1 MSSQNNNGRFSH
13 SVHHSDLSS
22 RHDQTKVSKLTK
34 FLTGFLFIF
43 LGIYLALGVVFG
55 AIYGIDV
62 LSVILI
68 YSMYAHFMIFP
79 WVIYSIG
86 GFGFLCIKDSAFYS
100 VRSTIGRILFLGLLL
115 VIVIV
120 CVSEVAHAVG
130 IFDARFRIDW
140 R

>member
-1 MSSQNNNGRFSH
+1 MSSQNNNDRFSPP
-13 SVHHSDLSS
+13 VHHSDLSS
-22 RHDQTKVSKLTK
+22 RHDQIKVSNVTT

-100 VRSTIGRILFLGLLL
+100 VRSTIGRILLLGLFL

-120 CVSEVAHAVG
+120 CVSEVAHAIG
-130 IFDARFRIDW
+130 LLGARFRMDW

>member
-1 MSSQNNNGRFSH
+1 MSSQNNNDRFSPP
-13 SVHHSDLSS
+13 VRHSDLSS
-22 RHDQTKVSKLTK
+22 RHDQIKLSKVTK
-34 FLTGFLFIF
+34 FLTGFFIHF
-43 LGIYLALGVVFG
+43 SRNIFSVSMVFG

-62 LSVILI
+62 LSFILI

-79 WVIYSIG
+79 WVIYLIG

-100 VRSTIGRILFLGLLL
+100 VRSTIRRILLLGLFL

-120 CVSEVAHAVG
+120 CVFEVAHAIG
-130 IFDARFRIDW
+130 LLDARFRMDW